1 LLLNILRDSRQNIL
15 SKAIIRKILL
25 KKHLP
30 DAPGLQALLVFKDR
44 CPARKPFTIT
54 AAQPRRA
61 FAAPETDSSAS
72 HFMLRG

>member
-15 SKAIIRKILL
+15 SKAVIRKILL

-30 DAPGLQALLVFKDR
+30 DAPGLQACWFSKIAA
-44 CPARKPFTIT
+44 PARKPFTIT